1 MLIDVTRL
9 VLRRL
14 KGRLPTGVDRV
25 ALAYVE
31 RYGLGLHRAAA
42 PGSGSDG
49 TQALL
54 RLGRRHGVASPR
66 ASHEL
71 FRWLCGPLAAPVPWS
86 ALAGALAAGCP
97 RAGAL
102 DSRWLIH
109 AAHSGLEHDHWAADL
124 RAAGVRPLVVVHDL
138 IPITHPQFCRAGEA
152 QRHIR
157 RMRHAL
163 AWAGALVTNSAAT
176 RDALTTWA
184 VQSGLPLPPL
194 AVAHLGPGG
203 ASVAASTAA
212 DEPPLR
218 QPYFVC
224 LGTLEPRKNHG
235 LLLMVWQRLLERHGA
250 AAAPRLVLVGQR
262 GWEIDH
268 VGRLLDRTPGL
279 REAVIELPRCDDA
292 SLRRWLAH
300 ARALLFPSF
309 AEGYGMPMVEALAQG
324 SPVIA
329 SDLAAFQEVAGAV
342 PEYRDPL
349 DGLGWLEAIEAY
361 AEPGSRAREA
371 QLQRLRAFRAPDW
384 RGHFERV
391 DALMAGVGQ
400 PSPRLS
406 VRPARPAAA
415 LRVPEAVDP

>member
-1 MLIDVTRL
+1 M
-9 VLRRL
+9 
-14 KGRLPTGVDRV
+14 
-25 ALAYVE
+25 
-31 RYGLGLHRAAA
+31 
-42 PGSGSDG
+42 
-49 TQALL
+49 
-54 RLGRRHGVASPR
+54 
-66 ASHEL
+66 
-71 FRWLCGPLAAPVPWS
+71 
-86 ALAGALAAGCP
+86 
-97 RAGAL
+97 
-102 DSRWLIH
+102 
-109 AAHSGLEHDHWAADL
+109 
-124 RAAGVRPLVVVHDL
+124 
-138 IPITHPQFCRAGEA
+138 
-152 QRHIR
+152 
-157 RMRHAL
+157 
-163 AWAGALVTNSAAT
+163 
-176 RDALTTWA
+176 
-184 VQSGLPLPPL
+184 
-194 AVAHLGPGG
+194 AVAHLGPG
-203 ASVAASTAA
+203 APVSEPAASI
-212 DEPPLR
+212 EPPLR
-218 QPYFVC
+218 HPYFVC

-279 REAVIELPRCDDA
+279 RDAVIELPRCDDT